1 MEVTMK
7 NICFYQTEIGKI
19 GIADDNEFI
28 TDVVLAGEGEPSNAM
43 IKETPL
49 NKEAAAQIKEYL
61 KGSRK
66 DFDLPLKPQG
76 TDFQLRV
83 WQALLAIPY
92 GETRSYQE
100 IAEQA
105 GNIKACRA
113 VGLAN
118 NRNPIA
124 IIIPCHRVIG
134 KNGSLTGYGGGLEIK
149 ARLLELEKNNR

>member
-1 MEVTMK
+1 MK

-28 TDVVLAGEGEPSNAM
+28 TDVVLAGEEEPFNAM

-83 WQALLAIPY
+83 WQALQAIPY

>member
-1 MEVTMK
+1 MK

-66 DFDLPLKPQG
+66 DFDLPLKPEG

>member
-1 MEVTMK
+1 MK

-83 WQALLAIPY
+83 WQALQAIPY

>member
-1 MEVTMK
+1 MI

-66 DFDLPLKPQG
+66 DFDLPLKPEG

-92 GETRSYQE
+92 GETRRYQE

-105 GNIKACRA
+105 GNI
-113 VGLAN
+113 
-118 NRNPIA
+118 
-124 IIIPCHRVIG
+124 
-134 KNGSLTGYGGGLEIK
+134 
-149 ARLLELEKNNR
+149 

>member
-1 MEVTMK
+1 MK

-83 WQALLAIPY
+83 WQALQAIPY

-134 KNGSLTGYGGGLEIK
+134 KNGSLIGYGGGLEIK

>member
-1 MEVTMK
+1 MK